1 MCPHS
6 ENGLDVSEILNT
18 ENVLNMH
25 SPEYN
30 WERTRYLII
39 LRTNNIK
46 NKQFISKLSW
56 LDRTAVRSNIFSK
69 NKWISWDLDVV
80 SDVMQV

>member
-1 MCPHS
+1 MCPPFW
-6 ENGLDVSEILNT
+6 EWLDVSEILNT

-39 LRTNNIK
+39 LRNNNIK
-46 NKQFISKLSW
+46 TKQFIQVIRW
-56 LDRTAVRSNIFSK
+56 LYRTAIRSNIFSK
-69 NKWISWDLDVV
+69 KGEFRETLSVT
-80 SDVMQV
+80 